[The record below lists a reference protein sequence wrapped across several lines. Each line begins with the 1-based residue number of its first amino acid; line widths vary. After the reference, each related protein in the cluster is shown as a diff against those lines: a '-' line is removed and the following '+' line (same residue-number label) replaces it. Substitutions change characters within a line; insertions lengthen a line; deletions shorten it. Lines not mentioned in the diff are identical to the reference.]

1 MTAKIPSASATR
13 ILLAKFVP
21 DMESVFALDLRGIAT
36 NTGEYER
43 GVNAEVCRGYRDG
56 IASMEGS
63 VIRKRKLLSKITL
76 LLAIAAL
83 SVITTR
89 AVIAAVHAP
98 TMPAAEAL
106 KLLLDGNQRFVA
118 GKLEHPNQTPER
130 RAEVA
135 KGQHP
140 FAAVLACSDSRTPP
154 EIIFDRGLGDIFTVR
169 VAGNVADKVV
179 IESLDYSIKHLGVR
193 VVMVLGHRRCGA
205 VIAAVEG
212 HEGTAEQDVGPM
224 LSELRPAVAASK
236 GMAGDPVEN
245 AVRENVKL
253 VMKNLATSEELSA
266 MVKSGDLKIVGGIYD
281 LDTGTIEMLK
291 D

>member
-1 MTAKIPSASATR
+1 M
-13 ILLAKFVP
+13 
-21 DMESVFALDLRGIAT
+21 
-36 NTGEYER
+36 
-43 GVNAEVCRGYRDG
+43 
-56 IASMEGS
+56 
-63 VIRKRKLLSKITL
+63 IRKREFLSKIL
-76 LLAIAAL
+76 LMVAIATV
-83 SVITTR
+83 SITITH
-89 AVIAAVHAP
+89 AVIAAVSAP
-98 TMPAAEAL
+98 TMSADEAL

-140 FAAVLACSDSRTPP
+140 FASVLACSDSRTPP

-179 IESLDYSIKHLGVR
+179 IESLDYSVKHLGVR
-193 VVMVLGHRRCGA
+193 VMMVLGHRRCGA
-205 VIAAVEG
+205 VIAAVAG
-212 HEGTAEQDVGPM
+212 HEEEGDVGPM
-224 LSELRPAVAASK
+224 LSELRPAVEASK

-266 MVKSGDLKIVGGIYD
+266 MVKSGELKVVGGIYD

-291 D
+291 N

>member
-1 MTAKIPSASATR
+1 M
-13 ILLAKFVP
+13 
-21 DMESVFALDLRGIAT
+21 
-36 NTGEYER
+36 
-43 GVNAEVCRGYRDG
+43 
-56 IASMEGS
+56 SM
-63 VIRKRKLLSKITL
+63 

-83 SVITTR
+83 SIATTR
-89 AVIAAVHAP
+89 AVIAAVHE
-98 TMPAAEAL
+98 PAISAEQAL
-106 KLLLDGNQRFVA
+106 KLLLEGNQRFLA
-118 GKLEHPNQTPER
+118 GKLEHPNQTPAR

-169 VAGNVADKVV
+169 VAGNVADPVV
-179 IESLDYSIKHLGVR
+179 IESLDYSVKHLGVR

-212 HEGTAEQDVGPM
+212 HDEEGKDVGPM
-224 LSELRPAVAASK
+224 LKELDPAVAATK
-236 GMAGDPVEN
+236 GMPGDPVEN
-245 AVRENVKL
+245 AVRANVKL
-253 VMKNLATSEELSA
+253 VMLNLATSSELRA
-266 MVKSGDLKIVGGIYD
+266 MVISGELKIIGGIYD

>member
-1 MTAKIPSASATR
+1 MIRDRKV
-13 ILLAKFVP
+13 LAR
-21 DMESVFALDLRGIAT
+21 M
-36 NTGEYER
+36 
-43 GVNAEVCRGYRDG
+43 
-56 IASMEGS
+56 SM
-63 VIRKRKLLSKITL
+63 

-83 SVITTR
+83 SIATTR
-89 AVIAAVHAP
+89 AVIAAVHE
-98 TMPAAEAL
+98 PAISADQAL
-106 KLLLDGNQRFVA
+106 KLLLEGNQRFVA

-169 VAGNVADKVV
+169 VAGNVADQVV
-179 IESLDYSIKHLGVR
+179 IESLDYSVKHLGVR
-193 VVMVLGHRRCGA
+193 TVMVLGHRRCGA

-212 HEGTAEQDVGPM
+212 HEGTADQDVGPM

-236 GMAGDPVEN
+236 GEPGDPIEN

-253 VMKNLATSEELSA
+253 VVKKLATSEELAA
-266 MVKSGDLKIVGGIYD
+266 MVKSGELKIVGGVYD
-281 LDTGTIEMLK
+281 LDTGTIELLTN
-291 D
+291 

>member
-1 MTAKIPSASATR
+1 MRSGKSLATR
-13 ILLAKFVP
+13 L
-21 DMESVFALDLRGIAT
+21 M
-36 NTGEYER
+36 
-43 GVNAEVCRGYRDG
+43 
-56 IASMEGS
+56 
-63 VIRKRKLLSKITL
+63 

-83 SVITTR
+83 SMMTAR
-89 AVIAAVHAP
+89 AVIAAVRAP
-98 TMPAAEAL
+98 TMPADQAL
-106 KLLLDGNQRFVA
+106 KLLLEGNQRFVA
-118 GKLEHPNQTPER
+118 GQLEHPNQTPAR

-169 VAGNVADKVV
+169 VAGNVADQVV
-179 IESLDYSIKHLGVR
+179 IESLDYSVTHLGVR

-212 HEGTAEQDVGPM
+212 HEEDNEDVGP
-224 LSELRPAVAASK
+224 LLAELRPAVEASR
-236 GMAGDPVEN
+236 GMPGDPVEN

-253 VMKNLATSEELSA
+253 VVKNLATSQELSA
-266 MVKSGDLKIVGGIYD
+266 MVKSGELKVVGGIYD

>member
-1 MTAKIPSASATR
+1 MQQP
-13 ILLAKFVP
+13 P
-21 DMESVFALDLRGIAT
+21 
-36 NTGEYER
+36 
-43 GVNAEVCRGYRDG
+43 EVT
-56 IASMEGS
+56 
-63 VIRKRKLLSKITL
+63 VIRSAKTSIRSLI
-76 LLAIAAL
+76 LLAIAAM
-83 SVITTR
+83 SVTAAH

-98 TMPAAEAL
+98 TMPPAEAL

-130 RAEVA
+130 RTEVA

-179 IESLDYSIKHLGVR
+179 IESLDYSVKHLGVR

-212 HEGTAEQDVGPM
+212 HEGTADQDVGPM
-224 LSELRPAVAASK
+224 LTELRPAVAESK
-236 GMAGDPVEN
+236 NQPGDPVEN
-245 AVRENVKL
+245 AVRENVIL

-266 MVKSGDLKIVGGIYD
+266 LVKSGDLKIVGGIYD
-281 LDTGTIEMLK
+281 LDTGKIEMLK

>member
-1 MTAKIPSASATR
+1 M
-13 ILLAKFVP
+13 
-21 DMESVFALDLRGIAT
+21 
-36 NTGEYER
+36 
-43 GVNAEVCRGYRDG
+43 
-56 IASMEGS
+56 SM
-63 VIRKRKLLSKITL
+63 

-83 SVITTR
+83 SIATTR
-89 AVIAAVHAP
+89 AVIAAVHEP
-98 TMPAAEAL
+98 TISAEQAL
-106 KLLLDGNQRFVA
+106 KLLLEGNQRFVA
-118 GKLEHPNQTPER
+118 GKLEHPNQTPAR

-179 IESLDYSIKHLGVR
+179 IESLDYSVKHLGVR

-212 HEGTAEQDVGPM
+212 HEEEGKDVGPM
-224 LSELRPAVAASK
+224 LRELDPAVAATK

-245 AVRENVKL
+245 AVRANVKL
-253 VMKNLATSEELSA
+253 VMLNLATSSELRA
-266 MVKSGDLKIVGGIYD
+266 MVISGELKIVGGIYD
-281 LDTGTIEMLK
+281 LDTGMIEMLK
-291 D
+291 AKE

>member
-1 MTAKIPSASATR
+1 MVA
-13 ILLAKFVP
+13 
-21 DMESVFALDLRGIAT
+21 IAT
-36 NTGEYER
+36 
-43 GVNAEVCRGYRDG
+43 VS
-56 IASMEGS
+56 IA
-63 VIRKRKLLSKITL
+63 ITH
-76 LLAIAAL
+76 
-83 SVITTR
+83 
-89 AVIAAVHAP
+89 AVIAAVSAP
-98 TMPAAEAL
+98 TMSADQAL

-140 FAAVLACSDSRTPP
+140 FASVLACSDSRTPP

-179 IESLDYSIKHLGVR
+179 IESLDYSVKHLGVR
-193 VVMVLGHRRCGA
+193 LMMVLGHRRCGA
-205 VIAAVEG
+205 VIAAVAG
-212 HEGTAEQDVGPM
+212 HEDEGDVGPM
-224 LSELRPAVAASK
+224 LSELRPAVEASK

-266 MVKSGDLKIVGGIYD
+266 MVKSGELKVVGGIYD

-291 D
+291 N

>member
-1 MTAKIPSASATR
+1 MVAVAT
-13 ILLAKFVP
+13 V
-21 DMESVFALDLRGIAT
+21 SIA
-36 NTGEYER
+36 
-43 GVNAEVCRGYRDG
+43 
-56 IASMEGS
+56 
-63 VIRKRKLLSKITL
+63 ITH
-76 LLAIAAL
+76 
-83 SVITTR
+83 
-89 AVIAAVHAP
+89 AVIAAVSPP
-98 TMPAAEAL
+98 TMSADEAL

-140 FAAVLACSDSRTPP
+140 FASVLACSDSRTPP
-154 EIIFDRGLGDIFTVR
+154 EILFDRGLGDIFSVR

-179 IESLDYSIKHLGVR
+179 IESLDYSVKHLGVR

-212 HEGTAEQDVGPM
+212 HEGTADQDVGPM

-266 MVKSGDLKIVGGIYD
+266 MVKSGELKVVGGIYD

-291 D
+291 N